1 MQKIE
6 VMHVL
11 ILYCTALVIFHEWM
25 DGWMD
30 GWLDGVSTVHAH
42 AHAHVLYIVHCTLY
56 VTLRYVTLRYNTS
69 SSSSYAD

>member
-25 DGWMD
+25 DGWREY
-30 GWLDGVSTVHAH
+30 STCTCTCTVHCT
-42 AHAHVLYIVHCTLY
+42 LYIVHC
-56 VTLRYVTLRYNTS
+56 TLRYVTLRYVTILLLLLLMLI
-69 SSSSYAD
+69 DRLID